1 MHGTRNLRGSQY
13 YEVEKRQVRREEEE
27 ESEDEEERRGTGAT
41 RTSQTAD
48 CEKPFNVHS
57 IHIKSELRVTSA
69 YWHGTSRQSACYRAP
84 LARRH
89 LAALDNAQIINAL
102 GRLKQREGV
111 NVINTLL
118 RLTVCHEML

>member
-1 MHGTRNLRGSQY
+1 MNSKNIKLPRIVHETRNLRGSQC
-13 YEVEKRQVRREEEE
+13 YEVEKRQVKTEEEE

-57 IHIKSELRVTSA
+57 THIKKSELRVTSA
-69 YWHGTSRQSACYRAP
+69 YWHGTSRQSSCYCASI
-84 LARRH
+84 ARRH

-102 GRLKQREGV
+102 GRL
-111 NVINTLL
+111 
-118 RLTVCHEML
+118 